1 MDSVWLAVVVAALGS
16 SGLWTVINGILSA
29 RREKKSRVL
38 IELERMNRKIDAL
51 EQKIDSVDQKGD
63 QRNAVSTRVR
73 ILRFNDELQEERR
86 HSKDSFD
93 QVLSDISEYNRY
105 CDEHP
110 AFKNN
115 QTEATVRYICRVY
128 DERLEK
134 HDFGGNNG

>member
-1 MDSVWLAVVVAALGS
+1 MDSNVIVAIVVAALGS
-16 SGLWTVINGILSA
+16 SGLWTVVNGIIQA
-29 RREKKSRVL
+29 KHEKKSRVL
-38 IELERMNRKIDAL
+38 HELESINRKIDVL
-51 EQKIDSVDQKGD
+51 DRKVGEVDSKGD
-63 QRNAVSTRVR
+63 MRNAVATRVR
-73 ILRFNDELQEERR
+73 ILHFNDELQEDRR

-128 DERLEK
+128 DERLER
-134 HDFGGNNG
+134 HDFA